1 MSEAL
6 PFRPDEIELYTE
18 GSLARARLAG
28 ERPPCPYCEGSGL
41 RVVVRDGEEVAGR
54 CRCRLLPDRIELF
67 NKAGLPARHLGSTF
81 ASFNRDLPGVALGHD
96 AVMGWTEGYKPGE
109 VNKGLVLFGEV
120 GRGKTHLLVA
130 ALRRLIFRFGVPCRF
145 VEFSHLLADL
155 KEGFDRGKPEAA
167 LLGPLSQ
174 VEVLAID
181 ELGKGRRSDWE
192 LGIIDELISRRY
204 NAMKTTLATTN
215 YAMKARTP
223 GPKAPR
229 FAEPNLAQVTPQTL
243 GERVGER
250 VYSRLREMCS
260 FVPVVGEDYR
270 IGADRGLRG

>member
-1 MSEAL
+1 MSL
-6 PFRPDEIELYTE
+6 PFHPDEIELFAE
-18 GSLARARLAG
+18 GSFARARRAADA
-28 ERPPCPYCEGSGL
+28 PPCPLCKDTGL
-41 RVVVRDGEEVAGR
+41 RVIERDGVEVAGR
-54 CRCRLLPDRIELF
+54 CRCQLLPDRLELF

-81 ASFNRDLPGVALGHD
+81 GSFNRDLPGVALGHD
-96 AVMGWTEGYKPGE
+96 AVRGWTDSYQLGQE
-109 VNKGLVLFGEV
+109 NKGLVLFGEV
-120 GRGKTHLLVA
+120 GRGKTHLMVA
-130 ALRRLIFRFGVPCRF
+130 ALRRLIFRYGVPCRF

-155 KEGFDRGKPEAA
+155 KEGFDRGKPEAT
-167 LLGPLSQ
+167 LLGPLSE

-215 YAMKARTP
+215 YGVKAQA
-223 GPKAPR
+223 APR
-229 FAEPNLAQVTPQTL
+229 GGANRYAEPNLAQVTQQTL
-243 GERVGER
+243 AERVGER